1 MANPVILRT
10 SSSGGLRPASSQAVP
25 GSPTQRGVIDRLPS
39 SNVRE
44 AAGLGCYMSSVAD
57 SDFFTLTNL
66 M

>member
-10 SSSGGLRPASSQAVP
+10 SSSGDLRPAKFTGCTWLAHAAH
-25 GSPTQRGVIDRLPS
+25 GTTYAR
-39 SNVRE
+39 